1 MLELYHHST
10 SVCAAK
16 VRMALAEKDI
26 PWKGHYID
34 ILKGDQFAPG
44 FLKLNPKGLVPVLI
58 DNGKVILEPT
68 VINEYIEDAYPDI
81 PLRPTSA
88 LEDVYPSSLIK
99 LIQ

>member
-1 MLELYHHST
+1 
-10 SVCAAK
+10 
-16 VRMALAEKDI
+16 MALAEKDI

-34 ILKGDQFAPG
+34 ILKGDQFAPD
-44 FLKLNPKGLVPVLI
+44 FLKQNPKGLVPVLI
-58 DNGKVILEPT
+58 DNGKVILEST

-88 LEDVYPSSLIK
+88 LEDAYPSSLIK